1 MDMRT
6 SPGSAAADAFDPVT
20 LEIFWSRLIS
30 IADEAAVG
38 LLRTAFSTIVREFE
52 RLRHR
57 ADGPRRQLGLGEHRR
72 HRVVLLHPAAH
83 HQDVSRALSGRDLAA
98 GRLRD
103 HQRSLARHRPPPGL
117 HLRQP
122 DLSPRRA
129 GRLRRLD
136 RAFPRRRRRAV
147 VGRLPRAVRG
157 GHSHP
162 ARALPAR
169 GRAQR
174 RADRAHPRQR
184 AGAAPGAR
192 RFRGAGDG
200 ERSLRP
206 AGRGIPRTTSV
217 SPTCSCSPAR
227 CTPGPTSP
235 CAAPSRRFPTAPT
248 GRRSRPTAST
258 SSSPASPARSPSPA
272 TPCISITPGPRR
284 RSIAGSIA
292 FSTTRMPIRSIRS
305 NARSIRSRRAT
316 KAPIGPS
323 RWRRRN
329 AASSTP
335 SSRRRSAR
343 AS

>member
-6 SPGSAAADAFDPVT
+6 SPGSAEADAFDPVT

-38 LLRTAFSTIVREFE
+38 LLAHGILHDRARVE

-83 HQDVSRALSGRDLAA
+83 HQGVSRALPGRDLAA

-103 HQRSLARHRPPPGL
+103 HQRSLARHRPSAGL

-122 DLSPRRA
+122 DLPPRRA

-136 RAFPRRRRRAV
+136 RAFARRRRRAV

-157 GHSHP
+157 RHSHP

-174 RADRAHPRQR
+174 RADRAHPRQC

-206 AGRGIPRTTSV
+206 AGRGIPHRRRSRR
-217 SPTCSCSPAR
+217 PAAAR
-227 CTPGPTSP
+227 RAPCTPGPTSP

-258 SSSPASPARSPSPA
+258 SSSPASPAR
-272 TPCISITPGPRR
+272 
-284 RSIAGSIA
+284 
-292 FSTTRMPIRSIRS
+292 
-305 NARSIRSRRAT
+305 
-316 KAPIGPS
+316 
-323 RWRRRN
+323 
-329 AASSTP
+329 
-335 SSRRRSAR
+335 
-343 AS
+343 